1 MHTVGWILRV
11 SVATWFPTLRI
22 YIRVLHVVII
32 QEPGSRSLV
41 SLFWLRSLYVITL
54 QSVTNELWLFR
65 HRLQGVTRELVLWL
79 KRTHRFAVCGKL
91 DSLRFSALN
100 VRVGQV
106 VYRPLDLMSDKCARF
121 CALDI
126 ISTHAVWLSL
136 NKIHALPVAQ
146 VTFEA
151 QTLSSVWHSVGSLQA
166 WPVEMIVHDWRSR
179 LMLHFV
185 FVGLLSFFLFSSLPF
200 YFIKMK

>member
-106 VYRPLDLMSDKCARF
+106 VYRPIDLRSDKCARF

-126 ISTHAVWLSL
+126 ISTHVVWLSL
-136 NKIHALPVAQ
+136 NKIQLKTKLNPCTSPFINVRKG
-146 VTFEA
+146 
-151 QTLSSVWHSVGSLQA
+151 SHS
-166 WPVEMIVHDWRSR
+166 
-179 LMLHFV
+179 HFV
-185 FVGLLSFFLFSSLPF
+185 GGTQHILKIVYSCQTFTLL
-200 YFIKMK
+200 